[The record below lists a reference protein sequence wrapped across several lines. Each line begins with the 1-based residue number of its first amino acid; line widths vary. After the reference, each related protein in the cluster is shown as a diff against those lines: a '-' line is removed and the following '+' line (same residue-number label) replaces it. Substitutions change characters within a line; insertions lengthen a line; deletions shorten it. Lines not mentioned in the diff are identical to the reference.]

1 MRKYINRA
9 DKKKADDWLKQ
20 FKERTRLRL
29 KIMGEYPKVK
39 EDNPIII
46 KNYYPEGT
54 DMGVLASS
62 FVIEYKLMNDRKKAL
77 KSHTISHED
86 YLRGDY

>member
-1 MRKYINRA
+1 MRKYINTS
-9 DKKKADDWLKQ
+9 DKRKADEWLKAFQ
-20 FKERTRLRL
+20 EKRRLRL
-29 KIMGEYPKVK
+29 KIMDEFPKVK

-54 DMGVLASS
+54 DMGVLASK
-62 FVIEYKLMNDRKKAL
+62 FVLEYKLMNERKRLL